1 MEHEEWSCEREARS
15 GTGSKPEGPKG
26 RQRIK
31 RRAANHEPR
40 AAPNSVTASRAY
52 SEHDGKNRHGD
63 GRPSRPRWYPSM
75 ARRRNDFM
83 RPRHLPGRP
92 TGERSADPADE
103 TVDRWPGGDRRMTA
117 RRSRLGR
124 CRRGTAPERG
134 GSDAE
139 VPAGGG
145 ECDYASRPFRP
156 GVRWRRPPGLL
167 HSRDRGASCTRAH
180 RCEHVFP
187 PGASAGSRVR
197 GAVGR
202 SSRQTVA
209 ALEATCL
216 QHGSAGASGHTSAKA
231 VLHRPALLVRLVR
244 TLHERLL
251 GPPRQRAMA
260 DIRHRADV
268 SAQATGVAW
277 SRATHD
283 AEIVESSH
291 FADYPQPARVTRP

>member
-1 MEHEEWSCEREARS
+1 MRRHHPRGRLTA
-15 GTGSKPEGPKG
+15 GP
-26 RQRIK
+26 
-31 RRAANHEPR
+31 
-40 AAPNSVTASRAY
+40 
-52 SEHDGKNRHGD
+52 
-63 GRPSRPRWYPSM
+63 
-75 ARRRNDFM
+75 
-83 RPRHLPGRP
+83 L
-92 TGERSADPADE
+92 DE
-103 TVDRWPGGDRRMTA
+103 TGGRLPGGDRRMTA
-117 RRSRLGR
+117 RQSRLGTP
-124 CRRGTAPERG
+124 RRGTNPG
-134 GSDAE
+134 SKGSDGE
-139 VPAGGG
+139 VHAGGG
-145 ECDYASRPFRP
+145 GCGCASPPFRR

-167 HSRDRGASCTRAH
+167 RSRDRGASCTRAH
-180 RCEHVFP
+180 RYEHVFP

-260 DIRHRADV
+260 DIRHGADV

-283 AEIVESSH
+283 AEIVQSSH